1 MQPKTQNQ
9 KTAAKFMI
17 INYLPI
23 GYVPFI
29 NYLKMERHCTTVYF
43 SLRESKQNKNGE
55 SPIEISISA
64 NELTTKTEYL

>member
-1 MQPKTQNQ
+1 
-9 KTAAKFMI
+9 
-17 INYLPI
+17 
-23 GYVPFI
+23 
-29 NYLKMERHCTTVYF
+29 MEKHCTTVYF